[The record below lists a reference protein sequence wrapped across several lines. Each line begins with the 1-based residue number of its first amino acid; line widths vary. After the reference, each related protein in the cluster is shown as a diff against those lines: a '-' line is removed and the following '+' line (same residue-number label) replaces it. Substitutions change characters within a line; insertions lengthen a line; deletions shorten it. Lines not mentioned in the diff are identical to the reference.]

1 MKKMLKINL
10 SLISVL
16 LVILLFVSCRGK
28 QQNSPT
34 SGVTYIAVDETFAPI
49 IQNEIN
55 VFESIYISAGI
66 IDTVCS
72 EIDAFNLL
80 FKDSVRMIIATR
92 TLTKEEK
99 EYFNS
104 KTIFPKELKIAVDG
118 ISFIVNN
125 DNQDT
130 LLTTKVIQKILLGEI
145 KSWNQIDPKSNLGP
159 IKMIFDNR
167 NSSTAEYA
175 VKTICENKQLS
186 PDLSA
191 VNSNLDVIDFVSKTP
206 NAIGIVGAS
215 WISNHS
221 DSTCMSFL
229 DRIKVVAL
237 SKEEEATPDNSY
249 QPYQAYMATGQYPYC
264 RNVYA
269 IMTEPRVGLI
279 TGFASFIASD
289 RGQRII
295 LKSGILPAT
304 QPLRIVNVRND
315 AP

>member
-1 MKKMLKINL
+1 MQDSEFTAFIEKNLKKMLKINL

-104 KTIFPKELKIAVDG
+104 KTIFPK
-118 ISFIVNN
+118 
-125 DNQDT
+125 
-130 LLTTKVIQKILLGEI
+130 
-145 KSWNQIDPKSNLGP
+145 
-159 IKMIFDNR
+159 
-167 NSSTAEYA
+167 
-175 VKTICENKQLS
+175 
-186 PDLSA
+186 
-191 VNSNLDVIDFVSKTP
+191 
-206 NAIGIVGAS
+206 
-215 WISNHS
+215 
-221 DSTCMSFL
+221 
-229 DRIKVVAL
+229 
-237 SKEEEATPDNSY
+237 
-249 QPYQAYMATGQYPYC
+249 
-264 RNVYA
+264 
-269 IMTEPRVGLI
+269 
-279 TGFASFIASD
+279 
-289 RGQRII
+289 
-295 LKSGILPAT
+295 
-304 QPLRIVNVRND
+304 
-315 AP
+315 